1 MTSRTAY
8 QQELTMNIADDTVPV
23 KITASRRKSM
33 SLKLNPKG
41 VVDVR
46 IPVGI
51 SKFQVLAFLGSHE
64 DWLIKRY
71 KQFKAIQQ
79 QRSQAV
85 MIGGVEHTILK
96 SMVKTLQVGDQVVL
110 VPFGS
115 TPEQIEQMLERW
127 LRKQARVSF
136 IQMIERWWPLFS
148 QYAEQQPT
156 LRVKNM
162 RTRWGSLS
170 QRGYINLNLA
180 LIQLP
185 EALMEL
191 VVVHELCH
199 LKHFDHGAGFKQ
211 LMTQCLPDWRERE
224 RALQAYGHQLLI

>member
-8 QQELTMNIADDTVPV
+8 QQELTMNIADDTVPI

-96 SMVKTLQVGDQVVL
+96 SMVKDRK
-110 VPFGS
+110 S
-115 TPEQIEQMLERW
+115 TRLNSSHVRI
-127 LRKQARVSF
+127 S
-136 IQMIERWWPLFS
+136 
-148 QYAEQQPT
+148 YA
-156 LRVKNM
+156 VF
-162 RTRWGSLS
+162 
-170 QRGYINLNLA
+170 
-180 LIQLP
+180 
-185 EALMEL
+185 
-191 VVVHELCH
+191 C
-199 LKHFDHGAGFKQ
+199 LKKKK
-211 LMTQCLPDWRERE
+211 
-224 RALQAYGHQLLI
+224 

>member
-110 VPFGS
+110 VPFEIGRAS
-115 TPEQIEQMLERW
+115 
-127 LRKQARVSF
+127 
-136 IQMIERWWPLFS
+136 
-148 QYAEQQPT
+148 
-156 LRVKNM
+156 
-162 RTRWGSLS
+162 
-170 QRGYINLNLA
+170 
-180 LIQLP
+180 
-185 EALMEL
+185 
-191 VVVHELCH
+191 C
-199 LKHFDHGAGFKQ
+199 
-211 LMTQCLPDWRERE
+211 RERV
-224 RALQAYGHQLLI
+224 R